1 MVVTTISKEFTL
13 RIPEAYRASY
23 SPGQQVAIS
32 ADPQGRLVITPI
44 EQVRAILAETSG
56 IWADRPDLPGDSLDI
71 MDELRKGSRLSEPG
85 LAVDEAD

>member
-1 MVVTTISKEFTL
+1 MIVTKISKEFTL
-13 RIPEAYRASY
+13 RIPEPYREIY
-23 SPGQQVAIS
+23 GPGQEVAIS

-56 IWADRPDLPGDSLDI
+56 IWADHADLAGDSLDI
-71 MDELRKGSRLSEPG
+71 MDELRKGSRLSQPG